1 MLIAER
7 LWEILNRQIIL
18 LTALDAF
25 IAEVG
30 IFNGIIN
37 RGGASG
43 KGHFDSIIGD
53 GRITIRRRW
62 RLWPENPAA
71 ERIAHQLMCGNE
83 RCAKKKELFRP
94 SAGRGDFDKG
104 RDVPVKPK

>member
-37 RGGASG
+37 RGGLAGRDTSIALLVTEGLPSG
-43 KGHFDSIIGD
+43 GD
-53 GRITIRRRW
+53 GD
-62 RLWPENPAA
+62 
-71 ERIAHQLMCGNE
+71 CGL
-83 RCAKKKELFRP
+83 RTQRP
-94 SAGRGDFDKG
+94 S
-104 RDVPVKPK
+104 VLPIN